1 MRLSLEAKCSKVLH
15 ADSAWRDII
24 FLGNFLGTMGK
35 GEHKGRK
42 LLCTNID
49 GTLIGHDESMYELLD
64 IIDKL
69 GFLLVFD
76 TGRDLK
82 LVEELIDEKGIRKPD
97 ASICMVGTEVYF
109 VRDGDFVLDR
119 SWSDIISR
127 GWNRDRI
134 VEMVSDLKEL
144 AWQEPRWQSEFKISY
159 LVKESQREVLP
170 EIHRRLQE
178 ENLKAKVI
186 FSCDKFLDFLPW
198 ESSKSGALRYIM
210 EKLNI
215 AKDDVVV
222 CGDSGNDLELF
233 EDGFKGVIV
242 ANAHQELK
250 EYKGQ
255 NAFHATY
262 EYSAG
267 IIEGLKQFRFI

>member
-1 MRLSLEAKCSKVLH
+1 MARGDHIQPSPSDRK
-15 ADSAWRDII
+15 
-24 FLGNFLGTMGK
+24 
-35 GEHKGRK
+35 K

-49 GTLIGHDESMYELLD
+49 GTLIGHDEPMYQLLD
-64 IIDKL
+64 IIDRYGL
-69 GFLLVFD
+69 LLVFD

-82 LVEELIDEKGIRKPD
+82 SVTKLIDEKGIRKPD

-109 VRDGDFVLDR
+109 VRDGKFVMDR
-119 SWSDIISR
+119 TWSDIISR
-127 GWNRDRI
+127 DWNRDRI
-134 VEMVSDLKEL
+134 VDLMSDLDEL
-144 AWQEPRWQSEFKISY
+144 AWQDPRWQSEFKISY
-159 LVKESQREVLP
+159 LVKESQEVLP
-170 EIHRRLQE
+170 EIHRRLQSE
-178 ENLKAKVI
+178 QLNAKVV
-186 FSCDKFLDFLPW
+186 FSCNQFLDFLPR
-198 ESSKSGALRYIM
+198 ESSKSGALKYIM
-210 EKLNI
+210 EKLDI

-233 EDGFKGVIV
+233 ESGFRGIIV

-267 IIEGLKQFRFI
+267 IIEGLRRFRFI

>member
-1 MRLSLEAKCSKVLH
+1 MAKGVHSQYSNSDTK
-15 ADSAWRDII
+15 
-24 FLGNFLGTMGK
+24 
-35 GEHKGRK
+35 K

-49 GTLIGHDESMYELLD
+49 GTLIGHDESMYELLGM
-64 IIDKL
+64 INRHGL
-69 GFLLVFD
+69 LLVFD

-82 LVEELIDEKGIRKPD
+82 SVVNLIDKKGIRKPD

-109 VRDGDFVLDR
+109 VQDGEFVLDR

-127 GWNRDRI
+127 GWNRQRI
-134 VEMVSDLKEL
+134 VEMMSDLKDLE
-144 AWQEPRWQSEFKISY
+144 WQESRWQTKFKISY
-159 LVKESQREVLP
+159 FLRYNQQEVLA

-178 ENLKAKVI
+178 EPLDVKVI
-186 FSCDKFLDFLPW
+186 FSCDQFLDLLPR
-198 ESSKSGALRYIM
+198 ESSKSGALKYIM
-210 EKLNI
+210 AKLGI
-215 AKDDVVV
+215 AKDDVIV

-233 EDGFKGVIV
+233 EDGFKGIIV

-250 EYKGQ
+250 DYKGS

-262 EYSAG
+262 SYSAG